1 MTDTGRRFGLDE
13 AWPRGR
19 GDSESESSY
28 LVGLDFRERD
38 PAWPPDVSL
47 AELETLLDT
56 VGAKPCCA
64 RTFVV
69 RRINPATLI
78 GRGQAEQIAAE
89 ATKLDCNAIVF
100 DSDLKP
106 RQQRNLEKV
115 IGVKIVDRT
124 ALILDV
130 FAHRATTA
138 EGKLQVERAQIE
150 YVLPRLSDL
159 WVEFSRTGG
168 GIGTRGPGE
177 TQIEVDR
184 QQLRTRLADIDKR
197 LEHVRSRRSLARKS
211 RKKKGL
217 PTLAIVGYTNAGK
230 SSLLNALSDG
240 GAYVEDKLFAT
251 LDPLT
256 RRVDLP
262 DSRAVM
268 ATDTVGFMQRLP
280 TRLIAAFR
288 ATLEEVQAADLLVHV
303 VDLSA
308 PNISGQIASV
318 EEALEELDVLDK
330 PIITVLNKV
339 DLVEKPGEVVAPD
352 AVVVSTK
359 TGAGLD
365 DLRSQIAVRI
375 SQDEREVRVAIPFSE
390 GRLVDLFHRE
400 GTVESV
406 EFTPEGTVIVGTIPA
421 RLETQYRSFE
431 SKPPIARRMAAN
443 KAPERK

>member
-1 MTDTGRRFGLDE
+1 M
-13 AWPRGR
+13 
-19 GDSESESSY
+19 
-28 LVGLDFRERD
+28 
-38 PAWPPDVSL
+38 WPPSVSL
-47 AELETLLDT
+47 KELETLLDT
-56 VGAKPCCA
+56 VGATSCRA
-64 RTFVV
+64 RTLSVPK
-69 RRINPATLI
+69 INPATLI
-78 GRGQAEQIAAE
+78 GRGQAENIAMEVAE
-89 ATKLDCNAIVF
+89 LDCDAVVF

-106 RQQRNLEKV
+106 RQQRNLEKA

-130 FAHRATTA
+130 FAYRATTA

-150 YVLPRLSDL
+150 YLLPRLSDL

-184 QQLRTRLADIDKR
+184 QQLRTRLAEIDRR
-197 LEHVRSRRSLARKS
+197 LEHVRSRRSLVRKS
-211 RKKKGL
+211 RKKKNL
-217 PTLAIVGYTNAGK
+217 LTVAIVGYTNAGK

-262 DSRAVM
+262 DSRAVL
-268 ATDTVGFMQRLP
+268 AIDTVGFMQRLP

-288 ATLEEVQAADLLVHV
+288 ATLEEIREADLLLHV

-308 PNISGQIASV
+308 PNIPGQILCV
-318 EEALEELDVLDK
+318 DETLEELDVSSK

-339 DLVEKPGEVVAPD
+339 DLVGQPGEAVTPD

-359 TGAGLD
+359 TGVGLD
-365 DLRSQIAVRI
+365 DLRSQIAARIFRDVR
-375 SQDEREVRVAIPFSE
+375 ELTVAIPFGE

-400 GTVESV
+400 GAVERV
-406 EFTPEGTVIVGTIPA
+406 EYAPEGTVIKGTIPT
-421 RLETQYRSFE
+421 RLEAQFKAFE
-431 SKPPIARRMAAN
+431 RPGARRSGS
-443 KAPERK
+443 R

>member
-1 MTDTGRRFGLDE
+1 MGASSRR
-13 AWPRGR
+13 
-19 GDSESESSY
+19 
-28 LVGLDFRERD
+28 
-38 PAWPPDVSL
+38 
-47 AELETLLDT
+47 
-56 VGAKPCCA
+56 A
-64 RTFVV
+64 RTLQV
-69 RRINPATLI
+69 RKINPATLI
-78 GRGQAEQIAAE
+78 GRGQAENIAVEVAQ
-89 ATKLDCNAIVF
+89 LDCDAVVF

-106 RQQRNLEKV
+106 RQQRNLEKA

-150 YVLPRLSDL
+150 YLLPRLSDL

-184 QQLRTRLADIDKR
+184 QQLRARLAEIDRR
-197 LEHVRSRRSLARKS
+197 LEHVRSRRSLIRES
-211 RKKKGL
+211 RKKKDL
-217 PTLAIVGYTNAGK
+217 PTVAIVGYTNAGK
-230 SSLLNALSDG
+230 SSLLNALSEG

-262 DSRAVM
+262 DSRAVL
-268 ATDTVGFMQRLP
+268 AIDTVGFMQRLP

-288 ATLEEVQAADLLVHV
+288 ATLEEIREADLLLHV

-308 PNISGQIASV
+308 PNIPGQILCV
-318 EEALEELDVLDK
+318 EETLEELEVSGK
-330 PIITVLNKV
+330 PVITVLNKV
-339 DLVEKPGEVVAPD
+339 DLVGRPGEVVTPD

-359 TGAGLD
+359 TDVGLD
-365 DLRSQIAVRI
+365 DLRSQIAARI
-375 SQDEREVRVAIPFSE
+375 FRDMRDVTVAIPFSQ

-400 GTVESV
+400 GTVENV
-406 EFTPEGTVIVGTIPA
+406 EYDPEGTVIKGAIPT
-421 RLETQYRSFE
+421 RLEAQFREFELTGNRRSGG
-431 SKPPIARRMAAN
+431 R
-443 KAPERK
+443 

>member
-1 MTDTGRRFGLDE
+1 MGAISCGTR
-13 AWPRGR
+13 
-19 GDSESESSY
+19 
-28 LVGLDFRERD
+28 
-38 PAWPPDVSL
+38 
-47 AELETLLDT
+47 TLQ
-56 VGAKPCCA
+56 
-64 RTFVV
+64 V
-69 RRINPATLI
+69 RKINPATLI
-78 GRGQAEQIAAE
+78 GRGQAEMIAAE
-89 ATKLDCNAIVF
+89 VAQLDCDAVVF

-106 RQQRNLEKV
+106 RQQRNLEKA

-150 YVLPRLSDL
+150 YLLPRLSDL

-184 QQLRTRLADIDKR
+184 QQLRARLAEIDRR
-197 LEHVRSRRSLARKS
+197 LEHVRSRRSLIRES
-211 RKKKGL
+211 RKKKDL
-217 PTLAIVGYTNAGK
+217 PTVAIVGYTNAGK
-230 SSLLNALSDG
+230 SSVLNALSEG

-262 DSRAVM
+262 DSRTVLAI
-268 ATDTVGFMQRLP
+268 DTVGFMQRLP

-288 ATLEEVQAADLLVHV
+288 ATLEEIREADLLLHV

-308 PNISGQIASV
+308 PNIPGQILCV
-318 EEALEELDVLDK
+318 EETLEELEVSGK
-330 PIITVLNKV
+330 PVITVLNKV
-339 DLVEKPGEVVAPD
+339 DLVGRPGEVVTPD

-359 TGAGLD
+359 TSVGLD
-365 DLRSQIAVRI
+365 DLRTQIAARVFR
-375 SQDEREVRVAIPFSE
+375 DMRDVTVAIPFSQ

-406 EFTPEGTVIVGTIPA
+406 EYAPEGTVIKGAIPT
-421 RLETQYRSFE
+421 RLEAQFRAFERTGNRRSGSHPDGRFN
-431 SKPPIARRMAAN
+431 R
-443 KAPERK
+443 PE

>member
-1 MTDTGRRFGLDE
+1 M
-13 AWPRGR
+13 
-19 GDSESESSY
+19 
-28 LVGLDFRERD
+28 
-38 PAWPPDVSL
+38 WPPSVSL
-47 AELETLLDT
+47 KELETLLDT
-56 VGAKPCCA
+56 VGATSCRA
-64 RTFVV
+64 RTLSVPK
-69 RRINPATLI
+69 INPATLI
-78 GRGQAEQIAAE
+78 GRGQAENIAMEVAE
-89 ATKLDCNAIVF
+89 LDCDAVVF

-106 RQQRNLEKV
+106 RQQRNLEKA

-130 FAHRATTA
+130 FAYRATTA

-150 YVLPRLSDL
+150 YLLPRLSDL

-184 QQLRTRLADIDKR
+184 QQLRTRLAEIDRR
-197 LEHVRSRRSLARKS
+197 LEHVRSRRSLVRKS
-211 RKKKGL
+211 RKKKNL
-217 PTLAIVGYTNAGK
+217 LTVAIVGYTNAGK

-262 DSRAVM
+262 DSRAVL
-268 ATDTVGFMQRLP
+268 AIDTVGFMQRLP

-288 ATLEEVQAADLLVHV
+288 ATLEEINEADLLLHV

-308 PNISGQIASV
+308 PNIPGQILCV
-318 EEALEELDVLDK
+318 DETLEELDVSSK

-339 DLVEKPGEVVAPD
+339 DLVGQPGEAVTPD

-359 TGAGLD
+359 TGVGLD
-365 DLRSQIAVRI
+365 DLRSQIAARIFRDVR
-375 SQDEREVRVAIPFSE
+375 ELTVAIPFGE

-400 GTVESV
+400 GAVERV
-406 EFTPEGTVIVGTIPA
+406 EYAPEGTIIKGTIPT
-421 RLETQYRSFE
+421 RLEAQFKAFERPGDRRS
-431 SKPPIARRMAAN
+431 RDR
-443 KAPERK
+443 

>member
-1 MTDTGRRFGLDE
+1 M
-13 AWPRGR
+13 
-19 GDSESESSY
+19 
-28 LVGLDFRERD
+28 
-38 PAWPPDVSL
+38 WPPSVSL
-47 AELETLLDT
+47 KELETLLDT
-56 VGAKPCCA
+56 VGATSCRA
-64 RTFVV
+64 RTLSVPK
-69 RRINPATLI
+69 INPATLI
-78 GRGQAEQIAAE
+78 GRGQAENIAMEVAE
-89 ATKLDCNAIVF
+89 LDCDAVVF

-106 RQQRNLEKV
+106 RQQRNLEKA

-130 FAHRATTA
+130 FAYRATTA

-150 YVLPRLSDL
+150 YLLPRLSDL

-184 QQLRTRLADIDKR
+184 QQLRTRLAEIDRR
-197 LEHVRSRRSLARKS
+197 LEHVRSRRSLVRKS
-211 RKKKGL
+211 RKKKNL
-217 PTLAIVGYTNAGK
+217 LTVAIVGYTNAGK

-262 DSRAVM
+262 DSRAVL
-268 ATDTVGFMQRLP
+268 AIDTVGFMQRLP

-288 ATLEEVQAADLLVHV
+288 ATLEEIREADLLLHV

-308 PNISGQIASV
+308 PNIPGQILCV
-318 EEALEELDVLDK
+318 DETLEELDVPSK

-339 DLVEKPGEVVAPD
+339 DLVGQPGEAVTPD

-359 TGAGLD
+359 TGVGLD
-365 DLRSQIAVRI
+365 DLRSQIAARIFRDVR
-375 SQDEREVRVAIPFSE
+375 ELTVAIPFGE

-400 GTVESV
+400 GAVERV
-406 EFTPEGTVIVGTIPA
+406 EYAPEGTVIKGTIPT
-421 RLETQYRSFE
+421 RLEAQFKAFERPGDRRS
-431 SKPPIARRMAAN
+431 RDR
-443 KAPERK
+443 

>member
-1 MTDTGRRFGLDE
+1 M
-13 AWPRGR
+13 
-19 GDSESESSY
+19 
-28 LVGLDFRERD
+28 
-38 PAWPPDVSL
+38 WPPSVSL
-47 AELETLLDT
+47 KELETLLDT
-56 VGAKPCCA
+56 VGATSCRA
-64 RTFVV
+64 RTLSVPK
-69 RRINPATLI
+69 INPATLI
-78 GRGQAEQIAAE
+78 GRGQAENIAMEVAE
-89 ATKLDCNAIVF
+89 LDCDAVVF

-106 RQQRNLEKV
+106 RQQRNLEKA

-130 FAHRATTA
+130 FAYRATTA

-150 YVLPRLSDL
+150 YLLPRLSDL

-184 QQLRTRLADIDKR
+184 QQLRTRLAEIDRR
-197 LEHVRSRRSLARKS
+197 LEHVRSRRSLVRKS
-211 RKKKGL
+211 RKKKNL
-217 PTLAIVGYTNAGK
+217 LTVAIVGYTNAGK

-262 DSRAVM
+262 DSRAVL
-268 ATDTVGFMQRLP
+268 AIDTVGFMQRLP

-288 ATLEEVQAADLLVHV
+288 ATLEEIREADLLLHV

-308 PNISGQIASV
+308 PNIPGQILCV
-318 EEALEELDVLDK
+318 DETLEELDVSGK

-339 DLVEKPGEVVAPD
+339 DLVGQPGEVVTPD

-365 DLRSQIAVRI
+365 DLRSQIAARI
-375 SQDEREVRVAIPFSE
+375 FRDVREVTVAIPFGE

-400 GTVESV
+400 GAVERV
-406 EFTPEGTVIVGTIPA
+406 EYAPEGTVIKGTIPT
-421 RLETQYRSFE
+421 RLEAQFKAFERPGDRRS
-431 SKPPIARRMAAN
+431 RDR
-443 KAPERK
+443 

>member
-1 MTDTGRRFGLDE
+1 M
-13 AWPRGR
+13 
-19 GDSESESSY
+19 
-28 LVGLDFRERD
+28 
-38 PAWPPDVSL
+38 
-47 AELETLLDT
+47 LDT
-56 VGAKPCCA
+56 VGATSCRA
-64 RTFVV
+64 RTLSVPK
-69 RRINPATLI
+69 INPATLI
-78 GRGQAEQIAAE
+78 GRGQAENIAMEVAE
-89 ATKLDCNAIVF
+89 LDCDAVVF

-106 RQQRNLEKV
+106 RQQRNLEKA

-130 FAHRATTA
+130 FAYRATTA

-150 YVLPRLSDL
+150 YLLPRLSDL

-184 QQLRTRLADIDKR
+184 QQLRTRLAEIDRR
-197 LEHVRSRRSLARKS
+197 LEHVRSRRSLVRKS
-211 RKKKGL
+211 RKKKNL
-217 PTLAIVGYTNAGK
+217 LTVAIVGYTNAGK

-262 DSRAVM
+262 DSRAVL
-268 ATDTVGFMQRLP
+268 AIDTVGFMQRLP

-288 ATLEEVQAADLLVHV
+288 ATLEEIREADLLLHV

-308 PNISGQIASV
+308 PNIPGQILCV
-318 EEALEELDVLDK
+318 DETLEELDVPSK

-339 DLVEKPGEVVAPD
+339 DLVGQPGEAVTPD

-359 TGAGLD
+359 TGVGLD
-365 DLRSQIAVRI
+365 DLRSQIAARIFRDVR
-375 SQDEREVRVAIPFSE
+375 ELTVAIPFGE

-400 GTVESV
+400 GAVERV
-406 EFTPEGTVIVGTIPA
+406 EYAPEGTVIKGTIPT
-421 RLETQYRSFE
+421 RLEAQFKAFERPGDRRS
-431 SKPPIARRMAAN
+431 RDR
-443 KAPERK
+443 

>member
-1 MTDTGRRFGLDE
+1 M
-13 AWPRGR
+13 
-19 GDSESESSY
+19 
-28 LVGLDFRERD
+28 
-38 PAWPPDVSL
+38 
-47 AELETLLDT
+47 LDT
-56 VGAKPCCA
+56 VGATSCRA
-64 RTFVV
+64 RTLSVPK
-69 RRINPATLI
+69 INPATLI
-78 GRGQAEQIAAE
+78 GRGQAENIAVEVAE
-89 ATKLDCNAIVF
+89 LDCDAVVF

-106 RQQRNLEKV
+106 RQQRNLEKA

-130 FAHRATTA
+130 FAYRATTA

-150 YVLPRLSDL
+150 YLLPRLSDL

-184 QQLRTRLADIDKR
+184 QQLRTRLAEIDRR
-197 LEHVRSRRSLARKS
+197 LEHVRSRRSLVRKS
-211 RKKKGL
+211 RKKKNL
-217 PTLAIVGYTNAGK
+217 LTVAIVGYTNAGK

-262 DSRAVM
+262 DSRAVL
-268 ATDTVGFMQRLP
+268 AIDTVGFMQRLP

-288 ATLEEVQAADLLVHV
+288 ATLEEIREADLLLHV

-308 PNISGQIASV
+308 PNIPGQILCV
-318 EEALEELDVLDK
+318 DETLEELDVPSK

-339 DLVEKPGEVVAPD
+339 DLVGQPGEAVTPD

-359 TGAGLD
+359 TGVGLD
-365 DLRSQIAVRI
+365 DLRSQIAARI
-375 SQDEREVRVAIPFSE
+375 FRDVCEVTVAIPFGE

-400 GTVESV
+400 GAVERV
-406 EFTPEGTVIVGTIPA
+406 EYAPEGTVIKGTIPT
-421 RLETQYRSFE
+421 RLEAQFKAFERPGDRRS
-431 SKPPIARRMAAN
+431 RDR
-443 KAPERK
+443 

>member
-1 MTDTGRRFGLDE
+1 MGASSRR
-13 AWPRGR
+13 
-19 GDSESESSY
+19 
-28 LVGLDFRERD
+28 
-38 PAWPPDVSL
+38 
-47 AELETLLDT
+47 
-56 VGAKPCCA
+56 A
-64 RTFVV
+64 RTLQV
-69 RRINPATLI
+69 RKINPSTLI
-78 GRGQAEQIAAE
+78 GRGQAENVAVEVAQ
-89 ATKLDCNAIVF
+89 LDCDAVVF

-106 RQQRNLEKV
+106 RQQRNLEKA

-150 YVLPRLSDL
+150 YLLPRLSDL

-184 QQLRTRLADIDKR
+184 QQLRARLAEIDRR
-197 LEHVRSRRSLARKS
+197 LEHVRSRRSLIRES
-211 RKKKGL
+211 RKKKDL
-217 PTLAIVGYTNAGK
+217 HTVAIVGYTNAGK
-230 SSLLNALSDG
+230 SSLLNALSEG

-262 DSRAVM
+262 DSRAVL
-268 ATDTVGFMQRLP
+268 AIDTVGFMQRLP

-288 ATLEEVQAADLLVHV
+288 ATLEEIREADVLLHV

-308 PNISGQIASV
+308 PNIPGQILCV
-318 EEALEELDVLDK
+318 EETLEELEVSGK
-330 PIITVLNKV
+330 PVITVLNKV
-339 DLVEKPGEVVAPD
+339 DLVGRPGEVVTPD

-359 TGAGLD
+359 TGVGLD
-365 DLRSQIAVRI
+365 DLRAQIAARI
-375 SQDEREVRVAIPFSE
+375 FRDMRDVTVAIPFSQ

-406 EFTPEGTVIVGTIPA
+406 EYAPEGTVIKGAIPT
-421 RLETQYRSFE
+421 RLKAQFNAFELTGNRRSG
-431 SKPPIARRMAAN
+431 SR
-443 KAPERK
+443 

>member
-1 MTDTGRRFGLDE
+1 M
-13 AWPRGR
+13 
-19 GDSESESSY
+19 
-28 LVGLDFRERD
+28 
-38 PAWPPDVSL
+38 
-47 AELETLLDT
+47 LDT
-56 VGAKPCCA
+56 VGASSRRA
-64 RTFVV
+64 RTLQV
-69 RRINPATLI
+69 RKINPATLI
-78 GRGQAEQIAAE
+78 GRGQAEKIAVEVAQ
-89 ATKLDCNAIVF
+89 LDCDAVVF

-106 RQQRNLEKV
+106 RQQRNLEKA

-150 YVLPRLSDL
+150 YLLPRLSDL

-184 QQLRTRLADIDKR
+184 QQLRARLAEIDRR
-197 LEHVRSRRSLARKS
+197 LEHVRSRRSLIRES
-211 RKKKGL
+211 RKKKDL
-217 PTLAIVGYTNAGK
+217 PTVAIVGYTNAGK
-230 SSLLNALSDG
+230 SSLLNALSEG

-262 DSRAVM
+262 DSRAVL
-268 ATDTVGFMQRLP
+268 AIDTVGFMQRLP

-288 ATLEEVQAADLLVHV
+288 ATLEEIREADLLLHV

-308 PNISGQIASV
+308 PNIPGQILCV
-318 EEALEELDVLDK
+318 EETLDELDVSGK
-330 PIITVLNKV
+330 PVITVLNKV
-339 DLVEKPGEVVAPD
+339 DLVGRPGEVVTPD

-359 TGAGLD
+359 TGVGLD
-365 DLRSQIAVRI
+365 DLRSQIAARI
-375 SQDEREVRVAIPFSE
+375 FRDTRDVTVAIPFSQ

-406 EFTPEGTVIVGTIPA
+406 EYAPEGTVIKGAIPT
-421 RLETQYRSFE
+421 RLEAQFIAFELTGNRRSG
-431 SKPPIARRMAAN
+431 SR
-443 KAPERK
+443 

>member
-1 MTDTGRRFGLDE
+1 M
-13 AWPRGR
+13 
-19 GDSESESSY
+19 
-28 LVGLDFRERD
+28 GLDFKERD
-38 PAWPPDVSL
+38 PAWPPSVSL

-56 VGAKPCCA
+56 VGAISCRA
-64 RTFVV
+64 RTLPV
-69 RRINPATLI
+69 RKISPATLI
-78 GRGQAEQIAAE
+78 GRGQAETIAMEVAE
-89 ATKLDCNAIVF
+89 LDCDTVVF

-106 RQQRNLEKV
+106 RQQRNLERA

-130 FAHRATTA
+130 FALRATTA

-150 YVLPRLSDL
+150 YLLPRLSDL

-184 QQLRTRLADIDKR
+184 QQLRTRLAEIDRR
-197 LEHVRSRRSLARKS
+197 LERVRSRRQLVRES
-211 RKKKGL
+211 RKKKDT
-217 PTLAIVGYTNAGK
+217 PTVAIVGYTNAGK

-251 LDPLT
+251 LDPLV

-262 DSRAVM
+262 DSPAVL
-268 ATDTVGFMQRLP
+268 AIDTVGFMQRLP

-288 ATLEEVQAADLLVHV
+288 ATLEEINEADLLLHV

-308 PNISGQIASV
+308 PNIPGQILCV
-318 EEALEELDVLDK
+318 DETLEELEVSDK
-330 PIITVLNKV
+330 PVITVLNKV
-339 DLVEKPGEVVAPD
+339 DLVEQPGEAVTPD

-365 DLRSQIAVRI
+365 DLRSQIAARI
-375 SQDEREVRVAIPFSE
+375 FRNMREVTVAIPFSE

-400 GTVESV
+400 GNVESV
-406 EFTPEGTVIVGTIPA
+406 EYTPKGTVITGTIPTRLKA
-421 RLETQYRSFE
+421 RFKAFERSDE
-431 SKPPIARRMAAN
+431 RRSGSQ
-443 KAPERK
+443 

>member
-1 MTDTGRRFGLDE
+1 ME
-13 AWPRGR
+13 H
-19 GDSESESSY
+19 GDAKRESVY
-28 LVGLDFRERD
+28 LVGLDFKERD
-38 PAWPPDVSL
+38 PAWPPSVSL

-56 VGAKPCCA
+56 VGASSRRA
-64 RTFVV
+64 RTLQV
-69 RRINPATLI
+69 RKINPATLI
-78 GRGQAEQIAAE
+78 GRGQAENIAVEVAQ
-89 ATKLDCNAIVF
+89 LDCDAVVF

-106 RQQRNLEKV
+106 RQQRNLEKA

-150 YVLPRLSDL
+150 YLLPRLSDL

-184 QQLRTRLADIDKR
+184 QQLRARLAEIDRR
-197 LEHVRSRRSLARKS
+197 LEHVRSRRSLIRES
-211 RKKKGL
+211 RKKKDL
-217 PTLAIVGYTNAGK
+217 PTVAIVGYTNAGK
-230 SSLLNALSDG
+230 SSLLNALSEG

-262 DSRAVM
+262 DSRAVL
-268 ATDTVGFMQRLP
+268 AIDTVGFMQRLP

-288 ATLEEVQAADLLVHV
+288 ATLEEIREADLLLHV

-308 PNISGQIASV
+308 PNIPGQILCV
-318 EEALEELDVLDK
+318 EETLEELEVSGK
-330 PIITVLNKV
+330 PVITVLNKV
-339 DLVEKPGEVVAPD
+339 DLVGRPGEVVTPD

-359 TGAGLD
+359 TDVGLD
-365 DLRSQIAVRI
+365 DLRSQIAARI
-375 SQDEREVRVAIPFSE
+375 FRDMRDVTVAIPFSQ

-400 GTVESV
+400 GTVENV
-406 EFTPEGTVIVGTIPA
+406 EYDPEGTVIKGAIPT
-421 RLETQYRSFE
+421 RLEAQFREFELTGNRRSGG
-431 SKPPIARRMAAN
+431 R
-443 KAPERK
+443 

>member
-1 MTDTGRRFGLDE
+1 M
-13 AWPRGR
+13 
-19 GDSESESSY
+19 
-28 LVGLDFRERD
+28 
-38 PAWPPDVSL
+38 
-47 AELETLLDT
+47 LDT
-56 VGAKPCCA
+56 VGATSCRA
-64 RTFVV
+64 RTLPV
-69 RRINPATLI
+69 RKISPATLI
-78 GRGQAEQIAAE
+78 GRGQAENIAMEAAE
-89 ATKLDCNAIVF
+89 LDCDAVVF

-106 RQQRNLEKV
+106 RQQRNLEKA

-150 YVLPRLSDL
+150 YLLPRLSDL

-184 QQLRTRLADIDKR
+184 QQLRTRLAEIDRR
-197 LEHVRSRRSLARKS
+197 LEHVRSRRSLIRKS
-211 RKKKGL
+211 RKKRDL
-217 PTLAIVGYTNAGK
+217 PTVAIVGYTNAGK

-262 DSRAVM
+262 DSRAVL
-268 ATDTVGFMQRLP
+268 AIDTVGFMQRLP

-288 ATLEEVQAADLLVHV
+288 ATLEEINEADLLLHV

-308 PNISGQIASV
+308 PNIPGQILCV
-318 EEALEELDVLDK
+318 DETLEELKVSSK

-339 DLVEKPGEVVAPD
+339 DLVGQPGEVVTPD

-365 DLRSQIAVRI
+365 DLRSQIAARI
-375 SQDEREVRVAIPFSE
+375 FRDAREITVSIPFDE
-390 GRLVDLFHRE
+390 GRLVDLFHRQ
-400 GTVESV
+400 GAVESV
-406 EFTPEGTVIVGTIPA
+406 EYAPEGTVIKGAIPT
-421 RLETQYRSFE
+421 RLEAQFKPFERSGD
-431 SKPPIARRMAAN
+431 RRSG
-443 KAPERK
+443 RR

>member
-1 MTDTGRRFGLDE
+1 M
-13 AWPRGR
+13 RGR
-19 GDSESESSY
+19 GDSGSESAY
-28 LVGLDFRERD
+28 LVGLDFKERHA
-38 PAWPPDVSL
+38 AWPADVSL

-56 VGAKPCCA
+56 VGAIPCGR

-78 GRGQAEQIAAE
+78 GSGQAKLIAE
-89 ATKLDCNAIVF
+89 ESEELNCDAIVF

-106 RQQRNLEKV
+106 RQQRNLEKI
-115 IGVKIVDRT
+115 IGAKIVDRT
-124 ALILDV
+124 SLILDV
-130 FAHRATTA
+130 FALRATTA

-184 QQLRTRLADIDKR
+184 QQLRTRLAEIDRR
-197 LEHVRSRRSLARKS
+197 LENVRSRRSLARQS
-211 RKKKGL
+211 RTKKGV
-217 PTLAIVGYTNAGK
+217 PTVAIVGYTNAGK
-230 SSLLNALSDG
+230 SSLLNALSEG
-240 GAYVEDKLFAT
+240 GAFVEDKLFAT

-262 DSRAVM
+262 DSRSVM

-288 ATLEEVQAADLLVHV
+288 ATLEEVQAADLLIHV

-308 PNISGQIASV
+308 ENLSGQIASV
-318 EEALEELDVLDK
+318 EETLEQLDVLSK

-339 DLVEKPGEVVAPD
+339 DLVANPGEVVTPD
-352 AVVVSTK
+352 TVAVSAK

-365 DLRSQIAVRI
+365 DLRSQIAVRLAEDESAI
-375 SQDEREVRVAIPFSE
+375 SVAIPFSE

-400 GTVESV
+400 GKVDSV
-406 EFTPEGTVIVGTIPA
+406 EFTPDGTVIEGRIPT
-421 RLETQYRSFE
+421 RLEIKFQPFKSRADR
-431 SKPPIARRMAAN
+431 PAN
-443 KAPERK
+443 VREENP